1 MLRGQ
6 HQGQLIAGVGNDLQQ
21 LVELTRQL
29 ATNDRQIDLT
39 VGNAPAGAAGAVHLQ
54 LHRHLGVLL
63 TEQTDHPRHQI
74 GARGLAR
81 PHDQRAPFEVVQ
93 VLEGPA
99 GLLALAQ
106 DPIAVAQ
113 QQVSGLGQLGLATTP
128 IKQGN
133 IELLLQVLDLQ
144 RDRRLGDVEAVGGLL
159 KAALAGDR
167 SQDAQL
173 IKSERQ
179 ISHGGRCGSAGD
191 QNSRSSGQ
199 LVHALGE
206 NRLDPKQPGS

>member
-1 MLRGQ
+1 M
-6 HQGQLIAGVGNDLQQ
+6 
-21 LVELTRQL
+21 
-29 ATNDRQIDLT
+29 
-39 VGNAPAGAAGAVHLQ
+39 HLQ

-63 TEQTDHPRHQI
+63 PEQTDHPGHQI

-81 PHDQRAPFEVVQ
+81 PHDQRAAFEVVQ
-93 VLEGPA
+93 VLEGAA

-113 QQVSGLGQLGLATTP
+113 QQVTGFGELGLATTP

-167 SQDAQL
+167 PQDAQL
-173 IKSERQ
+173 IESERQ

-191 QNSRSSGQ
+191 QNSRSNGQ
-199 LVHALGE
+199 LVQALGQ
-206 NRLDPKQPGS
+206 NPLHQKQPRS